1 MKKYLGTLAM
11 VTLLAACSN
20 SANAPQPQQSQQ
32 PQQGGFALQT
42 QAAPGTGE
50 QRVTLRA
57 LPAAGT
63 IITVVGQL
71 NYDTTR
77 LMMKGC
83 AVSSAGAAAGKQLTV
98 AEPSPG
104 IVRAVVAGGLK
115 ELPEGSDV
123 LTCTFA
129 PAPGA
134 PAGAATIHAEGNVA
148 DMSFVDRPFAAD
160 GTVNV
165 GN

>member
-1 MKKYLGTLAM
+1 MKQRIGMLAI

-20 SANAPQPQQSQQ
+20 SGNAPVSQPA
-32 PQQGGFALQT
+32 QQGAFALQS
-42 QAAPGTGE
+42 QSVPGAGE
-50 QRVTLRA
+50 QRVTLHA
-57 LPAAGT
+57 LSTAGT

-77 LMMKGC
+77 LTMKGC
-83 AVSSAGAAAGKQLTV
+83 EVSSAGAAAGKQLNV
-98 AEPSPG
+98 AEPRPG
-104 IVRAVVAGGLK
+104 LVRAVVVGGLQP
-115 ELPEGSDV
+115 LPDGSDV

-134 PAGAATIHAEGNVA
+134 PAGPVPVHAEGNVS
-148 DMSFVDRPFAAD
+148 DMSFVARPFVAE
-160 GTVNV
+160 GTVDV

>member
-1 MKKYLGTLAM
+1 MKLRIGMLAI
-11 VTLLAACSN
+11 VTLLAACSSN
-20 SANAPQPQQSQQ
+20 SGNAPVSPA
-32 PQQGGFALQT
+32 PQQGAFALQA
-42 QAAPGTGE
+42 QSAPGSGE
-50 QRVTLRA
+50 QRVTLHA
-57 LPAAGT
+57 LSTAGT

-77 LMMKGC
+77 LTMKGC
-83 AVSSAGAAAGKQLTV
+83 EVSSAGAAAGKQLNV
-98 AEPSPG
+98 AEPRPG
-104 IVRAVVAGGLK
+104 IVRAVVVGGLQP
-115 ELPEGSDV
+115 LPDGSDV

-134 PAGAATIHAEGNVA
+134 PAGPVTVHAEGNVS
-148 DMSFVDRPFAAD
+148 DMSFVDRPFVAE

>member
-1 MKKYLGTLAM
+1 M

-20 SANAPQPQQSQQ
+20 SANTPLPQQ
-32 PQQGGFALQT
+32 PQQGGFALQS
-42 QAAPGTGE
+42 QSAPAAGE
-50 QRVTLRA
+50 RRVTLRA
-57 LPAAGT
+57 LSTAGT

-77 LMMKGC
+77 LTMKGC
-83 AVSSAGAAAGKQLTV
+83 EVSSAGAAAGKQLNV

-104 IVRAVVAGGLK
+104 LVRTVVVGGLQA
-115 ELPEGSDV
+115 LPEGSDV

-134 PAGAATIHAEGNVA
+134 PAGPVTVRAEGNVS
-148 DMSFVDRPFAAD
+148 DMSFVDRPFVAE
-160 GTVNV
+160 GTVDV

>member
-1 MKKYLGTLAM
+1 MI
-11 VTLLAACSN
+11 TLLAACSN
-20 SANAPQPQQSQQ
+20 SANAPLPQQSQQ
-32 PQQGGFALQT
+32 PQQGGFALQA
-42 QAAPGTGE
+42 QSAPGAGE

-57 LPAAGT
+57 LSTAGT

-77 LMMKGC
+77 LTMKGC
-83 AVSSAGAAAGKQLTV
+83 EVSSAGAAAGKQLNV

-104 IVRAVVAGGLK
+104 LVRTVVVGGLQP
-115 ELPEGSDV
+115 LPDGSDV

-134 PAGAATIHAEGNVA
+134 PAGPVTVRAEGNVS
-148 DMSFVDRPFAAD
+148 DMSFVDRPFVAE
-160 GTVNV
+160 GTVDV

>member
-1 MKKYLGTLAM
+1 MKQVIGMLAM

-20 SANAPQPQQSQQ
+20 SGNAPVSQPS
-32 PQQGGFALQT
+32 QQGGFALQA
-42 QAAPGTGE
+42 QSAPGAGE

-57 LPAAGT
+57 LPTAGT

-71 NYDTTR
+71 KYDTTR
-77 LMMKGC
+77 LTMKGC
-83 AVSSAGAAAGKQLTV
+83 EVSSAGAAAGKALNV

-104 IVRAVVAGGLK
+104 LVRAVVVGGLK
-115 ELPEGSDV
+115 ELPDGSDV

-129 PAPGA
+129 SAPGA
-134 PAGAATIHAEGNVA
+134 PPGPVTVRAEGNVS
-148 DMSFVDRPFAAD
+148 DMSFVDRPFVAE
-160 GTVNV
+160 GTVNI